1 MIPDNQQN
9 INRKIKLYQNLD
21 TINNPQTKTDKINKN
36 KMLAFIKAAG
46 DIKNYKK
53 DTILR
58 LWKKQRSASK
68 NFSYYNLI
76 DLIGYFKNN

>member
-1 MIPDNQQN
+1 MIPNNQQS
-9 INRKIKLYQNLD
+9 INREIKLYQNLD
-21 TINNPQTKTDKINKN
+21 TINNSQTKTDKINKN

-76 DLIGYFKNN
+76 DLIEYFKT